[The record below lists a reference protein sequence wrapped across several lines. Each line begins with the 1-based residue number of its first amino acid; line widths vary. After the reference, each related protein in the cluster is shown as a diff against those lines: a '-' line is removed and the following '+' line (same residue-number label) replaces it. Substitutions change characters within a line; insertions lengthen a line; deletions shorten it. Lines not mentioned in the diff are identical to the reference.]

1 VRAQITERHDR
12 WLAWSRDRFG
22 VLLALVV
29 LNYVVL
35 MLLPGDRAAALAGF
49 VIVGATTL
57 FALDAAAA
65 PRRVR
70 IVARLVLL
78 LLPVLPLI
86 FVLGR
91 VDVVGPMVPISLGL
105 MMAVTVVVI
114 IRHLLGHITISG
126 ATLLAA
132 VDAYVLIGLVFA
144 QLFYGFSKLAIAAP
158 FLAQPV
164 HPIRPDFIYL
174 SFVVLTTLGFGDLTP
189 HTEVA
194 RTLVITEALVG
205 QIFLVTAVA
214 RVVSLYGTTRREERP
229 GAPEE

>member
-1 VRAQITERHDR
+1 MRAQITERHDR

-70 IVARLVLL
+70 IVARLVLI

-91 VDVVGPMVPISLGL
+91 VDVVGPMVPISAAMGNSSYTR
-105 MMAVTVVVI
+105 A
-114 IRHLLGHITISG
+114 GTISG

>member
-1 VRAQITERHDR
+1 VTTRVADRHDR

-22 VLLALVV
+22 LLLGLVV

-35 MLLPGDRAAALAGF
+35 MLLPGDVAAALVGF
-49 VIVGATTL
+49 LIVGITTL

-65 PRRVR
+65 PRQVR
-70 IVARLVLL
+70 IVARVLVL
-78 LLPVLPLI
+78 VLPILPLV
-86 FVLGR
+86 FVFGHAK
-91 VDVVGPMVPISLGL
+91 VVGPLVPITLGV

-114 IRHLLGHITISG
+114 IRHLLGHVTIST

-132 VDAYVLIGLVFA
+132 VDAYILIGLVFA
-144 QLFYGFSKLAIAAP
+144 QLFYGFSRLHIASP
-158 FLAQPV
+158 FLAQPI

-189 HTEVA
+189 HSEIA
-194 RTLVITEALVG
+194 RTLVITEALIG

-229 GAPEE
+229 GTPEE